1 MTNHLQAVPKLR
13 TCGAIPP
20 FPPHAFT
27 ACPKTDSPSSHIMET
42 DFYTTVNFH
51 ISSGLWA
58 VLNTAGLCFKGRLEY
73 QENSHWD
80 AMLKYNVVGTL
91 RTARTFLPLLKN
103 KRGKSIH
110 SQLSM
115 NDTPTSD
122 PDFRIY
128 SVSLILVLQ
137 MGKRSLIL

>member
-1 MTNHLQAVPKLR
+1 M
-13 TCGAIPP
+13 PP
-20 FPPHAFT
+20 FPTCLHSVPEDSFTFFPHNG
-27 ACPKTDSPSSHIMET
+27 DR
-42 DFYTTVNFH
+42 FYTTVNFH

-58 VLNTAGLCFKGRLEY
+58 VLNTAGLCCKGRLEH

-103 KRGKSIH
+103 KRGKSMH
-110 SQLSM
+110 SKLSM

-128 SVSLILVLQ
+128 SLSFILVLKV
-137 MGKRSLIL
+137 GKRSLIL